1 MRLHDVL
8 DSKNEDYVSRTDT
21 RRYITC
27 IKAYEKLAR
36 MRLGCDVA
44 FGYDEHI

>member
-8 DSKNEDYVSRTDT
+8 NSKNEEYVSRTDT

-27 IKAYEKLAR
+27 IKVYEELAR
-36 MRLGCDVA
+36 MKLGCDVA
-44 FGYDEHI
+44 FSHHENI